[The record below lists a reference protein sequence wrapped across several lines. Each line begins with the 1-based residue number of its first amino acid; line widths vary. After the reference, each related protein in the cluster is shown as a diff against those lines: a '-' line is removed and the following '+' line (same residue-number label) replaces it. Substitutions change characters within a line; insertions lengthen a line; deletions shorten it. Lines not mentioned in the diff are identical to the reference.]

1 MSIKCS
7 FECLI
12 EYFSEKK
19 YMRPLI
25 HIRKSHILLIE
36 NIYSRHSVLSN
47 RSIASLIVFYSFIYI
62 NEHVVMISFHTY
74 FFFALPHTQRLMTK
88 PLIKPF
94 RTSTPYPQPRK

>member
-74 FFFALPHTQRLMTK
+74 FFSLYRIHND
-88 PLIKPF
+88 
-94 RTSTPYPQPRK
+94 